1 MGREIIVYQIMEEEV
16 VVVPLNLVVMELPLL
31 VVMVVMDLLFL
42 LLDHLLH
49 TRVVVEEEH
58 I

>member
-1 MGREIIVYQIMEEEV
+1 MEEEV

-49 TRVVVEEEH
+49 TRVVEEEEH